1 MGRYFYKHRPLFV
14 FRCPFCKNQAERQDI
29 MKIKIRYE
37 NEYQTLEVETTE
49 LGRWLNIT
57 MSEDESQ
64 EDYEKR
70 IQAEIETQFN
80 RPDYNNWHKHNRHI
94 GNVKTR
100 NKNGEVEVN
109 TEEALVEKAADK
121 SLFFKSITDVETQIS
136 LEEYCERIHSVLK
149 PATADMVIAIDI
161 YGYSTDEY
169 ADLIGDDANNVSH
182 RHRRALKKLNKVFNK
197 TSF

>member
-1 MGRYFYKHRPLFV
+1 
-14 FRCPFCKNQAERQDI
+14 

-49 LGRWLNIT
+49 LERWLNIT
-57 MSEDESQ
+57 ISEDENQ
-64 EDYEKR
+64 EDYKKR

-109 TEEALVEKAADK
+109 TEETLMEKAADK
-121 SLFFKSITDVETQIS
+121 SLFFKSIADVEMQIT

-149 PATADMVIAIDI
+149 PATADMVIAIALE
-161 YGYSTDEY
+161 GKKASEY
-169 ADLIGDDANNVSH
+169 AALIDDEPNNVSH
-182 RHRRALKKLNKVFNK
+182 RYRRALKKLKNYF
-197 TSF
+197 